1 MKKLTKADSVP
12 SAEAAADSSTKVDCT
27 SVRQNGTK
35 PHVGSSAVI
44 GERENELANKW
55 IKELSDAGYTPDEM
69 IAVFRE
75 ARRKYEDY
83 KKRKQQNNVKK
94 SN

>member
-1 MKKLTKADSVP
+1 MRWRAFFVGL
-12 SAEAAADSSTKVDCT
+12 SAIVL
-27 SVRQNGTK
+27 N
-35 PHVGSSAVI
+35 VGSSAVI

-55 IKELSDAGYTPDEM
+55 IKELSDAGYTTDEM

-83 KKRKQQNNVKK
+83 KNRKTQRQCKK
-94 SN
+94 H

>member
-1 MKKLTKADSVP
+1 MKKPTKSDSVL
-12 SAEAAADSSTKVDCT
+12 SAGTIADSSIKVDCT

-35 PHVGSSAVI
+35 PNVGSSVVV

-83 KKRKQQNNVKK
+83 KNRKNQRQCKK
-94 SN
+94 H

>member
-12 SAEAAADSSTKVDCT
+12 SAETAADSSTNVDCY

-35 PHVGSSAVI
+35 PNVGSSAYL
-44 GERENELANKW
+44 GDRENELANKW
-55 IKELSDAGYTPDEM
+55 IKELSEAGYTPDEM
-69 IAVFRE
+69 ISVFRE
-75 ARRKYEDY
+75 ARRKFEDY

>member
-1 MKKLTKADSVP
+1 MKPNSIP
-12 SAEAAADSSTKVDCT
+12 SAGTAADSSTTAQVTT
-27 SVRQNGTK
+27 SSHNSSK
-35 PHVGSSAVI
+35 PLVGSSAVI

-55 IKELSDAGYTPDEM
+55 IKELYDAGYTPDEM
-69 IAVFRE
+69 ISVFRE
-75 ARRKYEDY
+75 ARRKFEDY

>member
-1 MKKLTKADSVP
+1 MKKIHRKVTAD
-12 SAEAAADSSTKVDCT
+12 ATAAKMGIPLINTTSSQTI
-27 SVRQNGTK
+27 SN
-35 PHVGSSAVI
+35 PHVSSI
-44 GERENELANKW
+44 SCLGERENELANKW

-83 KKRKQQNNVKK
+83 KKRKKLKK
-94 SN
+94 I